1 MPLDFT
7 VIEDERRAGA
17 ISSLGAREHAALM
30 GQARAL
36 GLPLLQRFA
45 DFASDAEV
53 ALPELPALA
62 PRWWRRCTCCA
73 RRSPVP
79 SAWARRWLRSRT
91 ERFGGGLGPGR
102 VPLEASARA
111 ACCLRIAGVRE
122 R

>member
-30 GQARAL
+30 GQARVL

-62 PRWWRRCTCCA
+62 RELEQVAAT
-73 RRSPVP
+73 
-79 SAWARRWLRSRT
+79 
-91 ERFGGGLGPGR
+91 GGGAEVVAALH
-102 VPLEASARA
+102 VLRA
-111 ACCLRIAGVRE
+111 ALACAQRLGTPLVALAD
-122 R
+122 